1 MLASIIIT
9 VKNEERTITQLLD
22 RLLQQQKPYEIIIVD
37 SQSTDQ
43 TQKKIK
49 KYQQKHPEIKLYTKK
64 STRGEGRNYGASKA
78 QGEILAFTDGGCKP
92 NKKWLQSLKNKIQQ
106 GYDIAAGKTIDT
118 GYFKN
123 VKRVKIKINKYD
135 ITYPSC
141 NLAYKKQLFQKI
153 NGFDTRFITAEDID
167 LNLRTVQNGAKIG
180 DTDQAI
186 ICRKSAPNILKLI
199 KQAFWYGY
207 GRKQLTLKHGRLWK
221 KYSPQQTFQ
230 THLDLKGLI
239 RLFFGLLGYLTCKTT
254 GGKIR

>member
-1 MLASIIIT
+1 MLTSIIIT
-9 VKNEERTITQLLD
+9 VKNEQETISQLLD
-22 RLLQQQKPYEIIIVD
+22 RLLQQQKPFEIIIVD
-37 SQSTDQ
+37 SESTDN
-43 TQKKIK
+43 TQNIIK
-49 KYQQKHPEIKLYTKK
+49 KYQKQHPEIKLYIKET
-64 STRGEGRNYGASKA
+64 TRGEGRNYGASKA
-78 QGEILAFTDGGCKP
+78 QGKILAFTDGGCTP
-92 NKKWLQSLKNKIQQ
+92 NKKWLQSLKNKIKN

-123 VKRVKIKINKYD
+123 VERVKVKINNYD

-167 LNLRTVQNGAKIG
+167 LNLRAIQQGAKIG
-180 DTDQAI
+180 YTDQAI
-186 ICRKSAPNILKLI
+186 IYRRSAPNFLKLI

-230 THLDLKGLI
+230 THFDMKGLT
-239 RLFFGLLGYLTCKTT
+239 RLAFGLLGYLTCKTT